1 MASRADIQEQMTI
14 NRVGVVGAG
23 SMGSGIA
30 QVAAQAGHSVWL
42 NDSNADALERAAKGH
57 QKVFAML
64 AEKGKMTMDE
74 AKACAK
80 RITYTR
86 VMDDLKRCDLVI
98 EAIIEDLE
106 IKQGLFQELEM
117 ICDAQAVLATNTSS
131 LPVVAIAGKMRHPER
146 MLGLH
151 FFNPAPLMPLV
162 EVVPSMLTGEGLAAQ
177 LYALMRQWG
186 KTPVY
191 AKDTPGF
198 IVNRVARP
206 FYGESLR
213 ILEEGMADEATIDHA
228 LRTYGGFRMGPFE
241 LMDLIGNDINFAV
254 TSTVFNA
261 FFQDARFRPSIIQQ
275 RKVEAGLLG
284 RKSGRGYYDH
294 AEGALRPDP
303 NTDEALGKAIVDRVL
318 CCLINQAVDAV
329 HMQVASV
336 KDIDL
341 AMTKGV
347 NYPKG
352 LLAWADELGPA
363 HVLAALDALFDDYRE
378 DRYRASV
385 LLRRMVKEGSTFH

>member
-1 MASRADIQEQMTI
+1 MKELK
-14 NRVGVVGAG
+14 VGVIGAG

-30 QVAAQAGHSVWL
+30 QVAAQAGHRVWL
-42 NDSNADALERAAKGH
+42 NDSSADALERAAKGH
-57 QKVFAML
+57 SAIFSRL
-64 AEKGKMTMDE
+64 AEKGRMTMDE
-74 AKACAK
+74 AKVCAK

-86 VMDDLKRCDLVI
+86 AMDDLKPCGLVI

-106 IKQGLFQELEM
+106 IKKGVFQELEM
-117 ICDAQAVLATNTSS
+117 ICGDDAVLATNTSS
-131 LPVVAIAGKMRHPER
+131 LPVVAIAGAMRTPGR

-162 EVVPSMLTGEGLAAQ
+162 EVVPSMLTDEGLAEEMTE
-177 LYALMRQWG
+177 LMRQWG
-186 KTPVY
+186 KVPVL

-213 ILEEGMADEATIDHA
+213 MLEEGIADEATIDHA
-228 LRTYGGFRMGPFE
+228 LKTLGGFRMGPFE

-254 TSTVFNA
+254 TSTVYAA
-261 FFQDARFRPSIIQQ
+261 FFQDGRYRPSIIQQ
-275 RKVEAGLLG
+275 RMVEAGLLG
-284 RKSGRGYYDH
+284 RKSGQGYFDYSDT
-294 AEGALRPDP
+294 AERPEPD
-303 NTDEALGKAIVDRVL
+303 TDAQLGNAILDRVL
-318 CCLINQAVDAV
+318 CNLINQAVDAV
-329 HMQVASV
+329 HLGVASP

-352 LLAWADELGPA
+352 LLQWGDELGLG
-363 HVLAALDALFDDYRE
+363 HVLRTMDGLFDEYRE
-378 DRYRASV
+378 ERYRAST
-385 LLRRMVKEGSTFH
+385 LLRRMVREGRSFAQ

>member
-1 MASRADIQEQMTI
+1 MILTTGRMK
-14 NRVGVVGAG
+14 VGVIGAG

-30 QVAAQAGHSVWL
+30 QVAAQAGHRVLL
-42 NDSNADALERAAKGH
+42 NDSSADALERAAKGH

-64 AEKGKMTMDE
+64 AEKGKMTLDK
-74 AKACAK
+74 AKDCAR

-86 VMDDLKRCDLVI
+86 VLDDLKPCGLVI

-106 IKQGLFQELEM
+106 IKQGLFQELEI
-117 ICDAQAVLATNTSS
+117 ICGDDTVLATNTSS
-131 LPVVAIAGKMRHPER
+131 LPVVAMAGKMRQPGR
-146 MLGLH
+146 MIGLH

-162 EVVPSMLTGEGLAAQ
+162 EVVPSMLTDDKLA
-177 LYALMRQWG
+177 YEMFELMRQWG
-186 KTPVY
+186 KVPVL

-213 ILEEGMADEATIDHA
+213 ILEEGIADESTIDHA
-228 LRTYGGFRMGPFE
+228 MRTFGGFRMGPFE

-254 TSTVFNA
+254 TSSVYAA
-261 FFQDARFRPSIIQQ
+261 FFQDSRYRPSVIQQ

-284 RKSGRGYYDH
+284 RKSGKGYYDY
-294 AEGALRPDP
+294 ADSALRPEP
-303 NTDEALGKAIVDRVL
+303 ENNEALSKAIVDRVL
-318 CCLINQAVDAV
+318 CNLINHAIDAV
-329 HMQVASV
+329 YLGVASA

-352 LLAWADELGPA
+352 LLKWGDELGLD
-363 HVLAALDALFDDYRE
+363 HVLRTMDALFDDYRE
-378 DRYRASV
+378 ERYRASV
-385 LLRRMVKEGSTFH
+385 LLRRMVREGRSFF

>member
-1 MASRADIQEQMTI
+1 MILTTGRMK
-14 NRVGVVGAG
+14 VGVIGAG

-30 QVAAQAGHSVWL
+30 QVAAQAGHPVLL
-42 NDSNADALERAAKGH
+42 NDSSADALERAAKGH

-64 AEKGKMTMDE
+64 AEKGKMTLDK
-74 AKACAK
+74 AKDCAR

-86 VMDDLKRCDLVI
+86 VLDDLKPCGLVI

-106 IKQGLFQELEM
+106 IKQGLFQELEI
-117 ICDAQAVLATNTSS
+117 ICGDDTVLATNTSS
-131 LPVVAIAGKMRHPER
+131 LPVVAMAGKMRQPGR
-146 MLGLH
+146 MIGLH

-162 EVVPSMLTGEGLAAQ
+162 EVVPSMLTDDKLA
-177 LYALMRQWG
+177 YEMFELMRQWD
-186 KTPVY
+186 KVPVL

-213 ILEEGMADEATIDHA
+213 ILEEGIADESTIDHA
-228 LRTYGGFRMGPFE
+228 MRTFGGFRMGPFE

-254 TSTVFNA
+254 TSSVYAA
-261 FFQDARFRPSIIQQ
+261 FFQDSRYRPSVIQQ

-284 RKSGRGYYDH
+284 RKSGKGYYDY
-294 AEGALRPDP
+294 ADSAVKPEPE
-303 NTDEALGKAIVDRVL
+303 NNEALSKAIMDRVL
-318 CCLINQAVDAV
+318 CNLINHAIDAV
-329 HMQVASV
+329 HLGVASA

-352 LLAWADELGPA
+352 LLKWGDELGLD
-363 HVLAALDALFDDYRE
+363 HVLRTMDALFEDYRE
-378 DRYRASV
+378 ERYRASV
-385 LLRRMVKEGSTFH
+385 LLRRMVREGRSFF

>member
-1 MASRADIQEQMTI
+1 MDTMT
-14 NRVGVVGAG
+14 NVGVIGAG

-30 QVAAQAGHSVWL
+30 QVAAQAGHRVWL
-42 NDSNADALERAAKGH
+42 NDSNAGALERAAKGH

-74 AKACAK
+74 AKATAK

-86 VMDDLKRCDLVI
+86 VVDDLKSCGLVI

-117 ICDAQAVLATNTSS
+117 ICAEDAVLATNTSS

-162 EVVPSMLTGEGLAAQ
+162 EVVPSMLTGDGLAEEM
-177 LYALMRQWG
+177 YELMRHWG
-186 KTPVY
+186 KIPVF

-213 ILEEGMADEATIDHA
+213 ILEEGIADEATIDHA
-228 LRTYGGFRMGPFE
+228 LCTLGGFRMGPFE
-241 LMDLIGNDINFAV
+241 LMDMIGNDINFAV

-261 FFQDARFRPSIIQQ
+261 FFQDGRFRPSIIQQ

-294 AEGALRPDP
+294 AEGAAKSEP
-303 NTDEALGKAIVDRVL
+303 NTDEALCKAIVDRVL

-352 LLAWADELGPA
+352 LLQWADEIGLA
-363 HVLAALDALFDDYRE
+363 TVLTNLDALFDDYRE

-385 LLRRMVKEGSTFH
+385 LLRRMVKEGKRFY